1 MMSAAKT
8 EVVGLAKAA
17 RVAARLLAN
26 CTRAQKD
33 AALNLMAQALLDN
46 TTAIIAA
53 NKLDVQ
59 SATAANI
66 DAAIIDRLT
75 LDQVRIQSLADG
87 LKDIS
92 KLPDPVGETIR
103 EFDVPSGI
111 HITQRRVPFGVVAVI
126 YEARPNVTVDTAGLT
141 LKSGNCAL
149 LRGSASAVNTN
160 TKLVEIMRAAL
171 SKSQVPAD
179 AIQIV
184 SAESHESVAELLQ
197 ARGLIDV
204 VIPRGGSALIERVVT
219 ESIVPV
225 IETGVGNC
233 HVYIDK
239 SADFA
244 KAISI
249 AINSKVQRVSVCNA
263 AETIL
268 IHSEIA
274 DEFIPELMQAF
285 KAEGVTI
292 HGDDSVAEYAAQAG
306 TAFKQATDSDWSD
319 EYYSLDIAARVVSD
333 IDDALS
339 HIQKWSTGHTEAIV
353 ATDEVAISRFTSELD
368 SAVVMV
374 NASTRFTDGGEF
386 GFGAEIGIS
395 TQKLHARG
403 PMGLQELTTSTY
415 VVVGDG
421 HTRH

>member
-1 MMSAAKT
+1 MSAAKT

-46 TTAIIAA
+46 AAEIVAA

-103 EFDVPSGI
+103 EFDVPSGL

-171 SKSQVPAD
+171 SKSDVPAD

-225 IETGVGNC
+225 VETGVGNC